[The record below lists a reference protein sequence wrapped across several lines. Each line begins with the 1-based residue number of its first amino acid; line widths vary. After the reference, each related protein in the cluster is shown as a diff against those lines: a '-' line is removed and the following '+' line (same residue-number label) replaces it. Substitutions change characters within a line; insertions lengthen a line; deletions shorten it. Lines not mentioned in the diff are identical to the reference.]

1 MDDPLPG
8 CQLLA
13 ASTGGHLAQLAK
25 WSQAI
30 GSASNSLWVTFKSPQ
45 SDSLLHNRRVLY
57 VPYVAPRDV
66 RGAMNAFVR
75 MTREID
81 WKAEEFTAA
90 VTTGAAL
97 GLAALAAARSHH
109 VPSFYFESVSRVNG
123 PSLTGKLASLDPRI
137 HTYCQYEHWAGRRWK
152 HRRSLFDSYE
162 TLSKPK
168 VECPR
173 LFVTLGT
180 IYPYRFD
187 ALVDAVLLTG
197 LADSRTVWQ
206 LGATTRRALP
216 GRAISQM
223 GAEEFEDC
231 ARAADVV
238 ITHAGVGTIMYLLE
252 MGLFPVVV
260 PRRAKRNEHVDDHQ
274 AQIAGL
280 LDRSAISMVAEAD
293 ELDRNIIVAAS
304 ATSVRSAAEFA
315 IRHARSSPVQL
326 RIASSSRLCSE
337 LGDKA
342 GYAASM
348 PHLPSRRTEIS

>member
-1 MDDPLPG
+1 MSVDDPLPG

-30 GSASNSLWVTFKSPQ
+30 GSASDSLWVTFKSPQ
-45 SDSLLHNRRVLY
+45 SDSLLQDRRVLY
-57 VPYVAPRDV
+57 VPYVAPRDF

-75 MTREID
+75 MMKEID
-81 WKAEEFTAA
+81 WKAEGFTAA

-109 VPSFYFESVSRVNG
+109 IPSFYFESVSRVNG
-123 PSLTGKLASLDPRI
+123 PSLTGKLASLDPLI

-152 HRRSLFDSYE
+152 YRRSLFDRYE
-162 TLSKPK
+162 TLPK
-168 VECPR
+168 LEIERPR

-187 ALVDAVLLTG
+187 ALVDAILLTG

-206 LGATTRRALP
+206 LGATTRHALP
-216 GRAISQM
+216 GTAVSQM
-223 GAEEFEDC
+223 TAAEFEDC

-238 ITHAGVGTIMYLLE
+238 VTHAGVGTIMYLLE
-252 MGLFPVVV
+252 MGLYPVVV

-280 LDRSAISMVAEAD
+280 LNSRAISMVTEAD
-293 ELDRNIIVAAS
+293 ELDRNAIIAAS
-304 ATSVRSAAEFA
+304 ATSVRGVAG
-315 IRHARSSPVQL
+315 RTTH
-326 RIASSSRLCSE
+326 
-337 LGDKA
+337 GDPFIV
-342 GYAASM
+342 GSM
-348 PHLPSRRTEIS
+348 ANKRGNGPIVLHLPNRRTEVR